1 MGVFVMRQYELWTRD
16 ELPQEETE
24 EEKHA
29 RIILKATRYS
39 GGDQM
44 QNAKNSKSYV
54 LEGLTLK
61 EIDISEELERQRQV
75 LEKTG
80 NMSKYKTQYEDPEYV
95 ATRAGMKQDDPKF
108 DFNFLSGYFRRV
120 DFRARGTDNLWEKT
134 INPHKKSNDPDID
147 IEALKERE
155 LKLKEQQQQE

>member
-1 MGVFVMRQYELWTRD
+1 MRQYELWTRD

-75 LEKTG
+75 LEKIQRDFEQKG
-80 NMSKYKTQYEDPEYV
+80 VFCSLGVNIDSKLD
-95 ATRAGMKQDDPKF
+95 
-108 DFNFLSGYFRRV
+108 
-120 DFRARGTDNLWEKT
+120 
-134 INPHKKSNDPDID
+134 
-147 IEALKERE
+147 
-155 LKLKEQQQQE
+155 